1 MEAPRNASAAKGG
14 EPSLYL
20 EVRKRLERGALAPPS
35 KLVRIGKATNVQTC
49 IVCKRAIRPGQLQN
63 EFRTD
68 EGAKESVHTLCLRV
82 WVIAFAVGLYCP
94 HQGGCG
100 PGWGQAKPA

>member
-82 WVIAFAVGLYCP
+82 WVDVSHA
-94 HQGGCG
+94 
-100 PGWGQAKPA
+100 AKARSPSLPPPPTA